1 MRAAH
6 TPFAYDMIMY
16 EDSESWSAPE
26 LMAVVSRFEDVV
38 ALVLTGHDHFL
49 HILAHPF
56 RPAFSSCPANQSHS
70 ASDVS
75 TTPPTTRT
83 TGGISEGSSGASPK
97 REHPLLPDDPRT
109 SLPAASACKVGGEC
123 DCMARNGLVT
133 DAPSPAAPPAHTAE
147 GLYSLLTY
155 AAADPDS
162 AQPRHVRAPL
172 HLVVPAVLEAP
183 TDREGANA
191 AATVAVFADRLEV
204 RGVGARPR
212 VPHIVLHL

>member
-1 MRAAH
+1 
-6 TPFAYDMIMY
+6 MY

-26 LMAVVSRFEDVV
+26 LMAVLSRFEDVV

-56 RPAFSSCPANQSHS
+56 RVNNSTSTSDASPTS
-70 ASDVS
+70 ASASTSDGVS
-75 TTPPTTRT
+75 DGSYSSSPIQIRAHPPL
-83 TGGISEGSSGASPK
+83 P
-97 REHPLLPDDPRT
+97 HDPLT
-109 SLPAASACKVGGEC
+109 SRPAASACKVGGEC
-123 DCMARNGLVT
+123 DCMARNGLAS
-133 DAPSPAAPPAHTAE
+133 DAFPPAPPPVRTAD
-147 GLYSLLTY
+147 GVYPLLTY
-155 AAADPDS
+155 ADAEPDS

-183 TDREGANA
+183 MDREGVNA

-212 VPHIVLHL
+212 VPHIILHL